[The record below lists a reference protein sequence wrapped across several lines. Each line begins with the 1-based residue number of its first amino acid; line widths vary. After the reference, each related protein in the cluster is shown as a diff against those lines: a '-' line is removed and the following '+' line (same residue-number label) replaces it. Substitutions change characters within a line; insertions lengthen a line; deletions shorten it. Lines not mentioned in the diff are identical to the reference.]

1 MDPVS
6 ATALLN
12 TKKDDF
18 SNAEREYD
26 FSEQHT
32 ISCLSRLRG
41 AEKEYEE
48 AVALFE
54 EEQDQ
59 QKIVDSS
66 EENVAQLISE
76 NEEMLAVS
84 AGEVSECK
92 NIHKENELKESEN
105 KNTEVYAQVISYIF
119 NGGAVALIL
128 PTGLFRKKEI
138 IV

>member
-1 MDPVS
+1 
-6 ATALLN
+6 
-12 TKKDDF
+12 
-18 SNAEREYD
+18 
-26 FSEQHT
+26 
-32 ISCLSRLRG
+32 
-41 AEKEYEE
+41 
-48 AVALFE
+48 
-54 EEQDQ
+54 
-59 QKIVDSS
+59 
-66 EENVAQLISE
+66 
-76 NEEMLAVS
+76 MLAVS